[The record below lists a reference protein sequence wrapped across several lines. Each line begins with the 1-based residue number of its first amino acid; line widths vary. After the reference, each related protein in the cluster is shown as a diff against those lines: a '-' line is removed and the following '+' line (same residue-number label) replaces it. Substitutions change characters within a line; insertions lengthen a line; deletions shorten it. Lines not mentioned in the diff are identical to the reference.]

1 VRFAPTPDQLLGAAV
16 GLAGGLVVAL
26 LVGLIWKLKY
36 TRAIRRDAV
45 RRSLA
50 VTGGKVHEQLV
61 PHLPGFEFDPRDAR
75 FLGAPVDYV
84 VFEGLADGRVDRVVF
99 LEVKTGRGTLN
110 GRERQVRDAIE
121 AGRVAWAEWR
131 IAADGRRSGSR

>member
-1 VRFAPTPDQLLGAAV
+1 
-16 GLAGGLVVAL
+16 
-26 LVGLIWKLKY
+26 
-36 TRAIRRDAV
+36 
-45 RRSLA
+45 
-50 VTGGKVHEQLV
+50 
-61 PHLPGFEFDPRDAR
+61 
-75 FLGAPVDYV
+75 VDYV